1 MRGDASQLEGVC
13 NMDPGRGRE
22 RRREEGVGREV
33 EGRRAF
39 FGHRQLLPASPSSQ
53 RSSGFHAQSAHAS
66 ATPRQSLGAACSC
79 SR

>member
-22 RRREEGVGREV
+22 RRREGEVGREV

-39 FGHRQLLPASPSSQ
+39 FRQLLPASPSSQ